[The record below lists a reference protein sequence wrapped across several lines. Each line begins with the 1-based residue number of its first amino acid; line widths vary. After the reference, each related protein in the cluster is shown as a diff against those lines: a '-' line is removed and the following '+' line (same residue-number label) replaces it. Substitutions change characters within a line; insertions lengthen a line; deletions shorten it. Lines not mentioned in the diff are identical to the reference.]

1 MKVTITVNAANK
13 EECKLFDIIRGG
25 ARGCMGEDARK
36 TYTHHKDGK
45 HLTLVIESG
54 EDK

>member
-1 MKVTITVNAANK
+1 MKVTMTVNATNK
-13 EECKLFDIIRGG
+13 EEWRLFDIT
-25 ARGCMGEDARK
+25 ATFVKAFMSEDARK
-36 TYTHHKDGK
+36 TYIHHTDGE

>member
-1 MKVTITVNAANK
+1 MKVTMTVNVTNK
-13 EECKLFDIIRGG
+13 EEWKLFDII
-25 ARGCMGEDARK
+25 ATFAKGCMGEDARK
-36 TYTHHKDGK
+36 TYTHHKDGE